1 MFGQLIKTATE
12 IVVSAGAS
20 TIVSTVIK
28 QAMPDNLSKY
38 KKITVVAGTIALSGA
53 AASAASKYAGDQVDA
68 VIKVVQLGPVFKDE
82 LAKGLQKSKEDI
94 QAATEGKQVV
104 LNTDGVHV
112 ESKDETDTNEEK

>member
-68 VIKVVQLGPVFKDE
+68 AIKIVKLGPVFKDE
-82 LAKGLQKSKEDI
+82 LAKNVEQARQDI
-94 QAATEGKQVV
+94 KDKTESKQVV
-104 LNTDGVHV
+104 IDNDGVHV
-112 ESKDETDTNEEK
+112 NDTTDTNEEK